1 MFVRLITIMVFAF
14 FALRAEAIV
23 NGKDEAGMP
32 AVVMLEGGG
41 GVCSGSI
48 VGLNPLTVIT
58 AKHCAYYGAIQLKS
72 TAPSKVFFDKFP
84 TKVFNPAVGD
94 SPGDIVILIFP
105 QELSKEFNILKEELF
120 TVAPVSLKLHDK
132 ISFCGY
138 GSTNIDAKNI
148 TDNRKKR
155 CGENNLIIES
165 EQYIFQE
172 NYNRVVNRKS
182 YTDLSAIELT
192 EFLQTTTQLVLS
204 QYEVGS
210 RLAVDLI
217 SDASL
222 SVPAGGDSGGPWFV
236 KSEDSRLHLIGVHSI
251 VYQSP
256 KMSTITAGFSW
267 KLDHPWV
274 KKLLIKAASEGADIN
289 GIDEL
294 DQKTIEF

>member
-1 MFVRLITIMVFAF
+1 MLIRLIAIVACT
-14 FALRAEAIV
+14 LLTLSAEAIV

-41 GVCSGSI
+41 GVCSGSL
-48 VGLNPLTVIT
+48 VGLNPVTVIT
-58 AKHCAYYGAIQLKS
+58 AKHCAYYGAIQLKGI
-72 TAPSKVFFDKFP
+72 APSKVVFDKFP
-84 TKVFNPAVGD
+84 TKVFNPAIGS

-105 QELSKEFNILKEELF
+105 QELSKEFNIPKEDLF
-120 TVAPVSLKLHDK
+120 TVAPVDLKLHDVV
-132 ISFCGY
+132 SFCGY

-148 TDNRKKR
+148 TDNRKKG
-155 CGENNLIIES
+155 CGQNNLIIES
-165 EQYIFQE
+165 EQYIFQD
-172 NYNRVVNRKS
+172 NYDRVVGGKALA
-182 YTDLSAIELT
+182 DLSTTELT
-192 EFLQTTTQLVLS
+192 EFLQTTTQLILS

-217 SDASL
+217 SDPSL

-236 KSEDSRLHLIGVHSI
+236 KTEDNRAHLIGVHSI

-274 KKLLIKAASEGADIN
+274 KNLLLKAASQGADIN

-294 DQKTIEF
+294 R

>member
-1 MFVRLITIMVFAF
+1 MFIRLIAMVACT
-14 FALRAEAIV
+14 LLTLSAEAIV

-58 AKHCAYYGAIQLKS
+58 AKHCAYYGAIQLKG
-72 TAPSKVFFDKFP
+72 TAPAKVVFDKFP
-84 TKVFNPAVGD
+84 TKVFNPARGD
-94 SPGDIVILIFP
+94 SPGDIVILIYP
-105 QELSKEFNILKEELF
+105 QELSKEFNLSKEELF
-120 TVAPVSLKLHDK
+120 TVAPLSLKLHDSV
-132 ISFCGY
+132 SFCGY
-138 GSTNIDAKNI
+138 GSTNLDAKNI

-155 CGENNLIIES
+155 CGQNNLIIES
-165 EQYIFQE
+165 EQYVFQD
-172 NYNRVVNRKS
+172 NYNRVVNSKDF
-182 YTDLSAIELT
+182 TDLSPRELS
-192 EFLQTTTQLVLS
+192 EFLQTTTQFVLS

-210 RLAVDLI
+210 RLAVELV
-217 SDASL
+217 SDPSL

-256 KMSTITAGFSW
+256 KMSAIAAGFSW

-274 KKLLIKAASEGADIN
+274 KQLLLKAALEGADIN

-294 DQKTIEF
+294 K

>member
-1 MFVRLITIMVFAF
+1 MFIRLI
-14 FALRAEAIV
+14 ALVACTLLTLSVEAIV

-58 AKHCAYYGAIQLKS
+58 AKHCAYYGAIQLKD
-72 TAPSKVFFDKFP
+72 TAPLKVIFDKFP

-94 SPGDIVILIFP
+94 IPGDIVILIFP
-105 QELSKEFNILKEELF
+105 QELSKEFNISKDELF
-120 TVAPVSLKLHDK
+120 TVAPVSFKLHDT

-138 GSTNIDAKNI
+138 GSANIDAKNI
-148 TDNRKKR
+148 RDNRKKR
-155 CGENNLIIES
+155 CGQNNLIIES
-165 EQYIFQE
+165 EQYVFQD
-172 NYNRVVNRKS
+172 NYNRVANGKNL
-182 YTDLSAIELT
+182 TDFSSIELA
-192 EFLQTTTQLVLS
+192 EFLQTTTQLILS
-204 QYEVGS
+204 QYETGS
-210 RLAVDLI
+210 RLAVELV
-217 SDASL
+217 SDSSL

-236 KSEDSRLHLIGVHSI
+236 KSEDNSLHLIGVHSI

-274 KKLLIKAASEGADIN
+274 KSLLLKAASQGADIN

-294 DQKTIEF
+294 K

>member
-1 MFVRLITIMVFAF
+1 MFIRLITIMAF
-14 FALRAEAIV
+14 TLLTLRAEAIV
-23 NGKDEAGMP
+23 NGKEEAGMP

-58 AKHCAYYGAIQLKS
+58 AKHCAYYGAIQFKD
-72 TAPSKVFFDKFP
+72 TAPAKVVFDKFP
-84 TKVFNPAVGD
+84 TKVFNPAVG
-94 SPGDIVILIFP
+94 STPGDIVVLIFP
-105 QELSKEFNILKEELF
+105 KELSSEFKISKEDLF
-120 TVAPVSLKLHDK
+120 TVAPVTLKLNDSV
-132 ISFCGY
+132 SFCGY
-138 GSTNIDAKNI
+138 GSANIDAKNI

-155 CGENNLIIES
+155 CGQNNLIIES
-165 EQYIFQE
+165 EQYVFPDSG
-172 NYNRVVNRKS
+172 KAFA
-182 YTDLSAIELT
+182 DLSPLELT

-217 SDASL
+217 SNPSL

-236 KSEDSRLHLIGVHSI
+236 KNADNALHLIGVHSI

-274 KKLLIKAASEGADIN
+274 KKLLLKAVSEGADIN

-294 DQKTIEF
+294 